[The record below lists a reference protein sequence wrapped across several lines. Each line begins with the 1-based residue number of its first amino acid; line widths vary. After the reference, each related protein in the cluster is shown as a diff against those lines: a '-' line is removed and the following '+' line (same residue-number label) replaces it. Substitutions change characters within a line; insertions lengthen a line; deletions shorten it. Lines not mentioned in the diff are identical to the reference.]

1 MTEEQK
7 RYKRELARWSQIG
20 QLGGLIYLENLK
32 HDTSW
37 SPRELAVKSLNVA
50 EAFVTE
56 WFKLEPEEKN
66 S

>member
-32 HDTSW
+32 RETSW
-37 SPRELAVKSLNVA
+37 SPRELAVKSLNMA
-50 EAFVTE
+50 EVFVDE
-56 WFKLEPEEKN
+56 WFKLEPGEK
-66 S
+66 SS